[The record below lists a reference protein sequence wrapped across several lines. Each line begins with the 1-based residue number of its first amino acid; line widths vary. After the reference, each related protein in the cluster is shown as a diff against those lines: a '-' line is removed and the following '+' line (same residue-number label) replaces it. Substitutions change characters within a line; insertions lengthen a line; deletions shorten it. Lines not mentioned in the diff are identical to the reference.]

1 VIEQLSS
8 WQRFLPVALLLAAT
22 AFALGARGTKEVLPP
37 HEGLSAFPMQVF
49 EWRGRELALTPATL
63 EVLGPGQFLSRD
75 YERSPSEAPVNL
87 FIAYFPSQR
96 TSDTIH
102 SPKNCLPGAGW
113 APLESGRISLRRP
126 DGSRIVVN
134 RYLIG
139 KGASKDIVLYWYQA
153 HGRVTPS
160 EYWAKIFLATDAIRL
175 NRTDGALV
183 RVVTPFEQSEGETK
197 AQERA
202 ISFSEQ
208 ILFRLDA
215 YIPK

>member
-1 VIEQLSS
+1 MPQLSS

-22 AFALGARGTKEVLPP
+22 AFALAARDTKEVLPP
-37 HEGLSAFPMQVF
+37 HEALSAFPMQIVA
-49 EWRGRELALTPATL
+49 WQGRELELTPATL
-63 EVLGPGQFLSRD
+63 EVLGPGQFLSRE
-75 YERSPSEAPVNL
+75 YQRSAFEAPVNL

-113 APLESGRISLRRP
+113 APIESGRISLRRP
-126 DGSRIVVN
+126 DGSSILVN

-139 KGASKDIVLYWYQA
+139 KGTSKDIVLYWYQA

-183 RVVTPFEQSEGETK
+183 RVVTPIEQSEGETK

-202 ISFSEQ
+202 ILFSEQ
-208 ILFRLDA
+208 LLSKLDP

>member
-1 VIEQLSS
+1 MQQLSS
-8 WQRFLPVALLLAAT
+8 WQRFVPVVLLLAAT
-22 AFALGARGTKEVLPP
+22 AFALNARGGKEVLPP
-37 HEGLSAFPMQVF
+37 HEGLSAFPMQMV
-49 EWRGRELALTPATL
+49 EWHGRELELTPATL

-75 YERSPSEAPVNL
+75 YQRSPLEAPVNL
-87 FIAYFPSQR
+87 FLAFFPSQR

-113 APLESGRISLRRP
+113 APIESGRISLRRP
-126 DGSRIVVN
+126 DGSSILVN

-139 KGASKDIVLYWYQA
+139 KGSSTDVVLYWYQA

-183 RVVTPFEQSEGETK
+183 RVVTPIEQSEGETK

-202 ISFSEQ
+202 VSFSEQ
-208 ILFRLDA
+208 ILSKLDA